1 MSLTSKSRVNRKEK
15 KNQRQQTIDI
25 ERKLALFCN
34 EFLHF
39 AARQKLPYWGSGF
52 RVAFFSLEEFILIMK
67 WKALKCTSPKSSWS
81 YKGQIKLTTNV
92 MRVRVT
98 INCKFP
104 ALKFIL
110 IMKWKA
116 LKCTSPKSSWS
127 YKGQIKLTT
136 NVMRVRVTINC
147 KFPALKYSSPRSENV
162 KSIAIRESR
171 KTLNLERSIP
181 FANTVQEKW
190 AWTTLVLIP

>member
-39 AARQKLPYWGSGF
+39 AARQKLPYWRSGF

-104 ALKFIL
+104 ALKY
-110 IMKWKA
+110 
-116 LKCTSPKSSWS
+116 P
-127 YKGQIKLTT
+127 
-136 NVMRVRVTINC
+136 
-147 KFPALKYSSPRSENV
+147 SPRSENV

-190 AWTTLVLIP
+190 AWTTLVLNPLKRKRSQLWT